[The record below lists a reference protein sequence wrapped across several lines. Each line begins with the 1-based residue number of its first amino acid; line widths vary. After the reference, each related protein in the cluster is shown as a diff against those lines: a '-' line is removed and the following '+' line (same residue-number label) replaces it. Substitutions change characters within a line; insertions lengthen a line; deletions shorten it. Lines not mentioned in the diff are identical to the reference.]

1 MALDWT
7 QCAQWSA
14 QTGFITHT
22 REIEWYSRN
31 KKCGQNC
38 CITFIGELTGTFSPQ
53 TPKFFPNLVWSDKF
67 KCCDF
72 YDSLCDAFFAT
83 FLACLAIYFI
93 TQDFLVTLL
102 LEGYLQMSSLQNC
115 KALAWITGGNH
126 CIYGFNSISPVMIN
140 VEIVSIY
147 HSKNH
152 FQKERDRCHSFLA
165 TESYWP
171 LLCEVQHMLSKFSRF
186 SLKMLEM
193 TWSLALRQWPAK
205 TSFPLCHVPVVEI
218 YKWNCPMISDF
229 VAPQVFQVISN
240 LEYVTSR
247 QYSVTIDSNG
257 NVVHLPL

>member
-1 MALDWT
+1 
-7 QCAQWSA
+7 
-14 QTGFITHT
+14 
-22 REIEWYSRN
+22 
-31 KKCGQNC
+31 
-38 CITFIGELTGTFSPQ
+38 
-53 TPKFFPNLVWSDKF
+53 
-67 KCCDF
+67 
-72 YDSLCDAFFAT
+72 
-83 FLACLAIYFI
+83 
-93 TQDFLVTLL
+93 
-102 LEGYLQMSSLQNC
+102 MSSLQNC

-147 HSKNH
+147 QSTKITFKRKEPTCPCHHHSTVV
-152 FQKERDRCHSFLA
+152 EIDA
-165 TESYWP
+165 TVFSP
-171 LLCEVQHMLSKFSRF
+171 LSLTDHCSAKFSICLRKFSRF

-257 NVVHLPL
+257 NVVHLPLQLAYSPKSSSG

>member
-22 REIEWYSRN
+22 RDLEWYSRN

-102 LEGYLQMSSLQNC
+102 LEGYPQMSSLQNC

-152 FQKERDRCHSFLA
+152 FQKERDRCHS
-165 TESYWP
+165 SRHWV
-171 LLCEVQHMLSKFSRF
+171 LL
-186 SLKMLEM
+186 
-193 TWSLALRQWPAK
+193 TIALRSSAYVEQVL
-205 TSFPLCHVPVVEI
+205 SFLFENARNDLIFGPKAMACKNKLSSMPR
-218 YKWNCPMISDF
+218 
-229 VAPQVFQVISN
+229 
-240 LEYVTSR
+240 TSR
-247 QYSVTIDSNG
+247 GDI
-257 NVVHLPL
+257 